1 MDFYT
6 YTTNQDAC
14 TKAGVFQDAETFYR
28 LGFAEARAVRSA
40 QFYYQLKN
48 ERDWEQAFKKE
59 FSNI

>member
-40 QFYYQLKN
+40 QFY
-48 ERDWEQAFKKE
+48 
-59 FSNI
+59 